1 MAREYKS
8 ETFLR
13 RAIEHLNEI
22 PFYNPD
28 VQEDIAEL
36 GQKIMIAFESIYI

>member
-1 MAREYKS
+1 
-8 ETFLR
+8 
-13 RAIEHLNEI
+13 LNEI

-36 GQKIMIAFESIYI
+36 GQKIMIAFETIVLEEAMNTNTYFKPKYI